1 MKLSPLLI
9 AAVLFVPAAPAL
21 AAKACEELKTEIAER
36 IDANGASG
44 YTLEIVSPDA
54 VGERK
59 VVGSCDGGTHRIV
72 YTRGTTTAVAT
83 RDETTTEAVEQPE
96 GA

>member
-21 AAKACEELKTEIAER
+21 AAKACEELKTEIAGR

-44 YTLEIVSPDA
+44 YTLEIVSADA

-59 VVGSCDGGTHRIV
+59 IVGSCDGGSNRIV
-72 YTRGTTTAVAT
+72 YTRGTATAVAT
-83 RDETTTEAVEQPE
+83 RDESGTEAAAQPE

>member
-9 AAVLFVPAAPAL
+9 AAVLFVPAAPAF

-36 IDANGASG
+36 IDAKGVSG

-54 VGERK
+54 VGERQ
-59 VVGSCDGGTHRIV
+59 VVGSCDGGSNRIV
-72 YTRGTTTAVAT
+72 YTRGMPTAVAT
-83 RDETTTEAVEQPE
+83 RDETTTEDAAQPE